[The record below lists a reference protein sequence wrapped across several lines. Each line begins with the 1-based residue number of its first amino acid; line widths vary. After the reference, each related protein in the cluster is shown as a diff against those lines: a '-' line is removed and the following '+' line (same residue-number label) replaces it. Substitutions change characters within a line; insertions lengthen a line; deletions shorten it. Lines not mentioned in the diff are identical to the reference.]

1 MPKKEFTSKLER
13 FEGSGTWTYA
23 DIPFDVEK
31 AFGKKGQVK
40 VKGTVNGV
48 GFLSSLMPHGDG
60 THFLVV
66 NRPTRDAAKIKEGAK
81 VRIVLEA
88 DSEPRVIQAPPDL
101 ERALAKNKSAAASWE
116 KLAPSHKKGIRAL
129 DHGGEKR
136 RNSAAPDRK
145 GRRQNRRGRCSQVNP
160 RPGPKL
166 TKSR

>member
-66 NRPTRDAAKIKEGAK
+66 NRSTRDAAKIKEGAK
-81 VRIVLEA
+81 VRIVIEA
-88 DSEPRVIQAPPDL
+88 DSEPRLIQAPPDL

-116 KLAPSHKKGIRAL
+116 KLAPSHKKEYVLWITEAKKEETRQRRI
-129 DHGGEKR
+129 EK
-136 RNSAAPDRK
+136 AVAK
-145 GRRQNRRGRCSQVNP
+145 IAEA
-160 RPGPKL
+160 GPLK
-166 TKSR
+166 

>member
-23 DIPFDVEK
+23 DIPFDVER

-66 NRPTRDAAKIKEGAK
+66 NRSTRDAAKIKEGAK
-81 VRIVLEA
+81 VRIVIEA
-88 DSEPRVIQAPPDL
+88 DSEPRLIQAPPDL

-116 KLAPSHKKGIRAL
+116 KLAPSHKKEYVLWITEAKKEETRQRRI
-129 DHGGEKR
+129 EKAVAKIAEDGPLKQNLGPG
-136 RNSAAPDRK
+136 RN
-145 GRRQNRRGRCSQVNP
+145 
-160 RPGPKL
+160 
-166 TKSR
+166 

>member
-116 KLAPSHKKGIRAL
+116 KLAPSHKKEYVLWITEAKKEETRQRRIEKAVAKIAADAAL
-129 DHGGEKR
+129 R
-136 RNSAAPDRK
+136 
-145 GRRQNRRGRCSQVNP
+145 
-160 RPGPKL
+160 
-166 TKSR
+166 

>member
-48 GFLSSLMPHGDG
+48 AFLSALMPHGDG

-66 NRPTRDAAKIKEGAK
+66 NRPTRDAAKVKEGAK

-88 DSEPRVIQAPPDL
+88 DAEPRLIQAPPDL

-116 KLAPSHKKGIRAL
+116 KLAPSHKKEYVLWITEAKKEETRQRRI
-129 DHGGEKR
+129 EKAVAKIAA
-136 RNSAAPDRK
+136 AAPLK
-145 GRRQNRRGRCSQVNP
+145 
-160 RPGPKL
+160 
-166 TKSR
+166 